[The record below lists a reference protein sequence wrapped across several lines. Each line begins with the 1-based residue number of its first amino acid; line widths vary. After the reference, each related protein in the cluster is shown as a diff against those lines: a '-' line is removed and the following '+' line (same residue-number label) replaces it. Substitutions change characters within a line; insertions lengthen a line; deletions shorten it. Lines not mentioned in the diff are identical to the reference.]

1 MELDEILQRKLNIER
16 LSELASKPAS
26 ADPYAEM
33 DSLQKSNLI
42 VFLQDML
49 REKDTQVHELLNK
62 LQEINE
68 KLTESLHNQKD
79 TTEIQKRLE
88 QKIAALQMQLAQVM
102 AENSTLKYDNATLKA
117 RLEIKQKQQFDTK
130 SHDRRKSKKK
140 KTEDE
145 GDDFDC
151 NASTPSSAASG
162 GSETA
167 QPETSGN
174 AQSEENK
181 TCYHGPSR
189 LGVTYNKEVSET
201 AITHKSDLT
210 KLPAGAVII
219 GKPRKYRI
227 RHAVFRIEEH
237 VYEMITY
244 RTPDGE
250 LHEQYFPMDGEEGTE
265 YINQV
270 MPGTH
275 VTLDLLNFSIFQR
288 YQLATPAYRESKDL
302 FSELKWKPCR
312 QNLLNW
318 ESKAA
323 DWLRKLIPALKDS
336 ALAEG
341 SDLNVDE
348 TWHRYQTHFGQE
360 KIYIWCVVNR
370 KANIVIYYFEDY
382 KDETGKV
389 IKIGSRKAEIL
400 KEFLGDAKIRSLQ
413 SDSCASYMYLDDDL
427 IDIVHLKCM
436 AHVRA
441 KFYYA
446 ELQGSKDATKI
457 LNLIDLLYDLEK
469 EYTRQKLDSETIKAR
484 RNDEQT
490 ESIVQRI
497 RMKLLDLKI
506 QLHQAPETISE
517 LLKEAITYL
526 DNAWKQVFSYR
537 QNGDFTI
544 DNMEAERAM
553 KPIANQRKN
562 SYFYCSESGARNA
575 ATFNTFI
582 QTCKMAG
589 VPFMSYFK
597 KVMNELKNGRTDYQ
611 NLLPATIQL

>member
-1 MELDEILQRKLNIER
+1 MLDELLQRKLNIER
-16 LSELASKPAS
+16 IQALADTPA
-26 ADPYAEM
+26 PVIPNLEM
-33 DSLQKSNLI
+33 SHEQQGKFI
-42 VFLQDML
+42 EFLQDML
-49 REKDTQVHELLNK
+49 REKDSQVHELLNK
-62 LQEINE
+62 LQEIND
-68 KLTESLHNQKD
+68 KLTESLRNQKEATD
-79 TTEIQKRLE
+79 SQKRLE
-88 QKIAALQMQLAQVM
+88 KVIVDLQMQLAQEK
-102 AENSTLKYDNATLKA
+102 AKNSTLKYDNETLKA
-117 RLEIKQKQQFDTK
+117 RLEIHQKQQFDTK
-130 SHDRRKSKKK
+130 SHNRRKSNKKK
-140 KTEDE
+140 QEEE
-145 GDDFDC
+145 GEDFDC
-151 NASTPSSAASG
+151 SASRPSSATG

-167 QPETSGN
+167 QPRNTGETKTG
-174 AQSEENK
+174 EEK
-181 TCYHGPSR
+181 SCYHGPSR
-189 LGVTYNKEVSET
+189 LGITYNKEVSEV
-201 AITHKSDLT
+201 AISHKSDRT

-219 GKPRKYRI
+219 GKPREYRI
-227 RHAVFRIEEH
+227 RHAVLRIEEH
-237 VYEMITY
+237 VYEMLTY
-244 RTPDGE
+244 RTPDGAIQE
-250 LHEQYFPMDGEEGTE
+250 KYFPMEGEEGTE
-265 YINQV
+265 LINQV

-275 VTLDLLNFSIFQR
+275 VTLDLVNFSIFQR
-288 YQLATPAYRESKDL
+288 YQLATPAYRESKEL

-382 KDETGKV
+382 KDETGNV

-400 KEFLGDAKIRSLQ
+400 KEFLGDSKIRSLQ
-413 SDSCASYMYLDDDL
+413 SDSCASYLYLDDEL

-446 ELQGSKDATKI
+446 ELQGSKEATKM
-457 LNLIDLLYDLEK
+457 LNLLGLLYELEK
-469 EYTRQKLDSETIKAR
+469 EYKHKNLDSETIKAR
-484 RNDEQT
+484 RNDEKT

-497 RMKLLDLKI
+497 RMKLLELKI
-506 QLHQAPETISE
+506 QLHQAPETISA

-526 DNAWKQVFSYR
+526 DNAWKEVFAYR

-544 DNMEAERAM
+544 DNMAAERAM
-553 KPIANQRKN
+553 KPVANQRKN

-575 ATFNTFI
+575 AVFNTFI
-582 QTCKMAG
+582 QTCKQSG
-589 VPFMSYFK
+589 ISFMSYFR
-597 KVMNELKNGRTDYQ
+597 KVMNELKNGRTDYE
-611 NLLPATIQL
+611 NLLPATIQI

>member
-1 MELDEILQRKLNIER
+1 MLDELLHRKLNIER
-16 LSELASKPAS
+16 IQALADEPAP
-26 ADPYAEM
+26 AIPNLEM
-33 DSLQKSNLI
+33 SHEQQGKFI
-42 VFLQDML
+42 EFLQDML
-49 REKDTQVHELLNK
+49 REKEKEHQEDRELLLDIKKQLAETVQALKESNSN
-62 LQEINE
+62 QE
-68 KLTESLHNQKD
+68 KLEK
-79 TTEIQKRLE
+79 
-88 QKIAALQMQLAQVM
+88 KIADLQMQLLEKVS
-102 AENSTLKYDNATLKA
+102 EITTLRYDNETLKA

-130 SHDRRKSKKK
+130 GHNRRKPIRKKND
-140 KTEDE
+140 EE

-151 NASTPSSAASG
+151 STSHPSTATG

-167 QPETSGN
+167 QPETS
-174 AQSEENK
+174 AETKIEEEK
-181 TCYHGPSR
+181 SCYHGPSR
-189 LGVTYNKEVSET
+189 IRVTYHKEVSET
-201 AITHKSDLT
+201 AIIHKSDRT

-219 GKPRKYRI
+219 GKPREYRI

-237 VYEMITY
+237 VYELITY
-244 RTPDGE
+244 LTPDGQI
-250 LHEQYFPMDGEEGTE
+250 HKQYFPMDGEEGTE

-275 VTLDLLNFSIFQR
+275 VTLDLVNFSIFQR
-288 YQLATPAYRESKDL
+288 YQLSTPAYRESKEL

-323 DWLRKLIPALKDS
+323 DWLRKLIPALKET
-336 ALAEG
+336 ALEKG

-360 KIYIWCVVNR
+360 KIYIWCIVNR

-382 KDETGKV
+382 KDEKTGKI

-413 SDSCASYMYLDDDL
+413 SDSCASYLYLDDEL
-427 IDIVHLKCM
+427 IDIIHLKCM

-446 ELQGSKDATKI
+446 ELQGSKDATKM
-457 LNLIDLLYDLEK
+457 LDLIGLLYDLEA
-469 EYTRQKLDSETIKAR
+469 EYKRQNLDSKTIKAR
-484 RNDEQT
+484 RNDEKT

-497 RMKLLDLKI
+497 RMTLLELKI
-506 QLHQAPETISE
+506 QLHQAPETISA
-517 LLKEAITYL
+517 LLKDAITYL
-526 DNAWKQVFSYR
+526 DNAWKEVFAYR

-544 DNMEAERAM
+544 DNMAAERAI
-553 KPIANQRKN
+553 KPLANQRKN
-562 SYFYCSESGARNA
+562 SLFYCSESGARNA

-582 QTCKMAG
+582 QTCKQMG

>member
-1 MELDEILQRKLNIER
+1 MLDELLQRKLNIDR
-16 LSELASKPAS
+16 IQALADEPAP
-26 ADPYAEM
+26 AIPNLEM
-33 DSLQKSNLI
+33 SHEQQGQFI
-42 VFLQDML
+42 AFLQDML
-49 REKDTQVHELLNK
+49 REKDSQMRDLLTK
-62 LQEINE
+62 FEEIND
-68 KLTESLHNQKD
+68 KLTESLQNQK
-79 TTEIQKRLE
+79 EGAENQKRLE
-88 QKIAALQMQLAQVM
+88 QRIADLQLQLLEKV
-102 AENSTLKYDNATLKA
+102 AEITSLKYDNATLKA
-117 RLEIKQKQQFDTK
+117 RLEIKQKQQFGTK

-140 KTEDE
+140 SEDE

-151 NASTPSSAASG
+151 NSSTSSSG
-162 GSETA
+162 TSGSETA
-167 QPETSGN
+167 QPDTLADNTDGEDEKS
-174 AQSEENK
+174 
-181 TCYHGPSR
+181 CYHGPSR
-189 LGVTYNKEVSET
+189 LGATYHKEISEVS
-201 AITHKSDLT
+201 ITHKSDRT
-210 KLPAGAVII
+210 KLPEGAVII
-219 GKPRKYRI
+219 GKPREYRI
-227 RHAVFRIEEH
+227 RHAVLRIEEH

-244 RTPDGE
+244 RTPDGQ

-265 YINQV
+265 LINQV

-288 YQLATPAYRESKDL
+288 YQLATPAYRESKEL
-302 FSELKWKPCR
+302 FSALKWKPCR

-323 DWLRKLIPALKDS
+323 DWLRKLIPALKES
-336 ALAEG
+336 ALEEG
-341 SDLNVDE
+341 ADLNVDE

-360 KIYIWCVVNR
+360 KIYVWCLVNR
-370 KANIVIYYFEDY
+370 RANIVIYFFEDY

-413 SDSCASYMYLDDDL
+413 SDSCASYLYLDDAL

-446 ELQGSKDATKI
+446 ELQGSKDATKM
-457 LNLIDLLYDLEK
+457 LNLIARLYELEK
-469 EYTRQKLDSETIKAR
+469 EYKKQKLGPEAIKAR
-484 RNDEQT
+484 RNDEQS
-490 ESIVQRI
+490 ESIVQNI
-497 RMKLLDLKI
+497 RMKLLELKI
-506 QLHQAPETISE
+506 QLHQAPETISA

-526 DNAWKQVFSYR
+526 DNAWKQVFAYR

-544 DNMEAERAM
+544 DNMAAERAM

-582 QTCKMAG
+582 QTCKQVG

-597 KVMNELKNGRTDYQ
+597 KVMNELKNGRTDYK

>member
-1 MELDEILQRKLNIER
+1 MLDELLQRKLNIER
-16 LSELASKPAS
+16 IQALADEPAP
-26 ADPYAEM
+26 AIPNLEM
-33 DSLQKSNLI
+33 SHEQQGKFI
-42 VFLQDML
+42 EFLQDML
-49 REKDTQVHELLNK
+49 REKEKEHQEDRELLLDIKKQLAETVQALKESNSN
-62 LQEINE
+62 QE
-68 KLTESLHNQKD
+68 KLEK
-79 TTEIQKRLE
+79 
-88 QKIAALQMQLAQVM
+88 KIAYLQMQLLEKVSEIM
-102 AENSTLKYDNATLKA
+102 TLRYDNETLKA

-130 SHDRRKSKKK
+130 SHNRRKPIRTKND
-140 KTEDE
+140 EE

-151 NASTPSSAASG
+151 NSSHPSTATG

-167 QPETSGN
+167 QPETP
-174 AQSEENK
+174 AETKIEEEK
-181 TCYHGPSR
+181 SCYHGPSR
-189 LGVTYNKEVSET
+189 IGVTYHKEVSET
-201 AITHKSDLT
+201 AIIHKSDRT
-210 KLPAGAVII
+210 KLPEGAVII
-219 GKPRKYRI
+219 GKPREYRI
-227 RHAVFRIEEH
+227 RHAVYRIEEH
-237 VYEMITY
+237 VYELITY
-244 RTPDGE
+244 LTPDGQI
-250 LHEQYFPMDGEEGTE
+250 HKQYFPMDGEEGTE

-275 VTLDLLNFSIFQR
+275 VTLDLVNFSIFQR
-288 YQLATPAYRESKDL
+288 YQLATPAYRESKEL

-323 DWLRKLIPALKDS
+323 DWLRKLIPALKET
-336 ALAEG
+336 ALEKG

-360 KIYIWCVVNR
+360 KIYIWCIVNR

-382 KDETGKV
+382 KDEKTGKV

-413 SDSCASYMYLDDDL
+413 SDSCASYLYLDDEL
-427 IDIVHLKCM
+427 IDIIHLKCM

-446 ELQGSKDATKI
+446 ELQGSKDATKM
-457 LNLIDLLYDLEK
+457 LNLIGLLYELEA
-469 EYTRQKLDSETIKAR
+469 EYKRQNLDSKTIKAR
-484 RNDEQT
+484 RNDEKT

-497 RMKLLDLKI
+497 RMKLLELKI
-506 QLHQAPETISE
+506 QLHQAPETISA
-517 LLKEAITYL
+517 LLQDAITYL
-526 DNAWKQVFSYR
+526 DNAWKEVFAYR

-544 DNMEAERAM
+544 DNMAAERAI
-553 KPIANQRKN
+553 KPLANQRKN
-562 SYFYCSESGARNA
+562 SLFYCSESGARNA

-582 QTCKMAG
+582 QTCKQMG

>member
-1 MELDEILQRKLNIER
+1 MLDELLQRKLNIER
-16 LSELASKPAS
+16 IQALADEPAP
-26 ADPYAEM
+26 AIPNLEM
-33 DSLQKSNLI
+33 SHEQQGKFI
-42 VFLQDML
+42 EFLQDML
-49 REKDTQVHELLNK
+49 REKNTQVHELLNK
-62 LQEINE
+62 LQEIND
-68 KLTESLHNQKD
+68 KLTESLRTQKESA
-79 TTEIQKRLE
+79 EIQKRLE
-88 QKIAALQMQLAQVM
+88 KVIADLQMQLAQEK
-102 AENSTLKYDNATLKA
+102 AKNSTLTYDNETLKS

-130 SHDRRKSKKK
+130 SHDRHKSKKK
-140 KTEDE
+140 KQEDE

-151 NASTPSSAASG
+151 SSSNPSATTSG

-167 QPETSGN
+167 QPETTSETK
-174 AQSEENK
+174 SEEEK
-181 TCYHGPSR
+181 SCYHGPSR
-189 LGVTYNKEVSET
+189 LGATYHKEVSET
-201 AITHKSDLT
+201 AIIHKSDRT

-219 GKPRKYRI
+219 GKPREYRI
-227 RHAVFRIEEH
+227 RHAVYRIEEH
-237 VYEMITY
+237 VYELITY
-244 RTPDGE
+244 LTPDGQI
-250 LHEQYFPMDGEEGTE
+250 HKQYFPIDGEEGTE

-275 VTLDLLNFSIFQR
+275 VTLDLVNFSIFQR
-288 YQLATPAYRESKDL
+288 YQLATPAYRESKEL

-323 DWLRKLIPALKDS
+323 DWLRKLIPALKET
-336 ALAEG
+336 ALEKG

-360 KIYIWCVVNR
+360 KIYIWCIVNR

-382 KDETGKV
+382 KDEKTGKV

-413 SDSCASYMYLDDDL
+413 SDSCASYLYLDDEL
-427 IDIVHLKCM
+427 IDIIHLKCM

-446 ELQGSKDATKI
+446 ELQGSKDATKM
-457 LNLIDLLYDLEK
+457 LDLIGLLYELEA
-469 EYTRQKLDSETIKAR
+469 EYKRQNLDSKTIKAR
-484 RNDEQT
+484 RNDEKT

-497 RMKLLDLKI
+497 RMKLLELKI
-506 QLHQAPETISE
+506 QLHQAPETISA
-517 LLKEAITYL
+517 LLKDAITYL
-526 DNAWKQVFSYR
+526 DNAWKEVFAYR

-544 DNMEAERAM
+544 DNMAAERAI
-553 KPIANQRKN
+553 KPLANQRKN
-562 SYFYCSESGARNA
+562 SLFYCSESGARNA

-582 QTCKMAG
+582 QTCKQMG

>member
-1 MELDEILQRKLNIER
+1 MLDELLQRKLNIDR
-16 LSELASKPAS
+16 IQALADEPAP
-26 ADPYAEM
+26 AIPNLEM
-33 DSLQKSNLI
+33 SHEQQGQFI
-42 VFLQDML
+42 AFLQDML
-49 REKDTQVHELLNK
+49 REKDSQMRDLLTK
-62 LQEINE
+62 FEEIND
-68 KLTESLHNQKD
+68 KLTESLQNQK
-79 TTEIQKRLE
+79 EGAENQKRLE
-88 QKIAALQMQLAQVM
+88 QRIADLQLQLLEKV
-102 AENSTLKYDNATLKA
+102 AEITTLKYDNATLKA

-140 KTEDE
+140 SEDE

-151 NASTPSSAASG
+151 NSSTSSSG
-162 GSETA
+162 TSGSETA
-167 QPETSGN
+167 QPDTLADNTDGEDEKS
-174 AQSEENK
+174 
-181 TCYHGPSR
+181 CYHGPSR
-189 LGVTYNKEVSET
+189 LGATYHKEISEVS
-201 AITHKSDLT
+201 ITHKSDRT
-210 KLPAGAVII
+210 KLPEGAVII
-219 GKPRKYRI
+219 GKPREYRI
-227 RHAVFRIEEH
+227 RHAVLRIEEH

-244 RTPDGE
+244 RTPDGQ

-265 YINQV
+265 LINQV

-288 YQLATPAYRESKDL
+288 YQLATPAYRESKEL
-302 FSELKWKPCR
+302 FSALKWKPCR

-323 DWLRKLIPALKDS
+323 DWLRKLIPALKES
-336 ALAEG
+336 ALEEG
-341 SDLNVDE
+341 ADLNVDE

-360 KIYIWCVVNR
+360 KIYVWCVVNR
-370 KANIVIYYFEDY
+370 RANIVIYFFEDY

-413 SDSCASYMYLDDDL
+413 SDSCASYLYLDDEL

-446 ELQGSKDATKI
+446 ELQGSKDATKM
-457 LNLIDLLYDLEK
+457 LNLIAQLYELEK
-469 EYTRQKLDSETIKAR
+469 EYKKQKLGPEAIKAR
-484 RNDEQT
+484 RNDEQS
-490 ESIVQRI
+490 ESIVQNI
-497 RMKLLDLKI
+497 RMKLLELKI
-506 QLHQAPETISE
+506 QLHQAPETISA
-517 LLKEAITYL
+517 LLKDAITYL
-526 DNAWKQVFSYR
+526 DNAWKQVFAYR

-582 QTCKMAG
+582 QTCKQVG

-597 KVMNELKNGRTDYQ
+597 KVMNELKNGRTDYK